1 MKNLPKGSKVLH
13 STSRGWAHINNVN
26 ILIPSTWTNVSAQPT
41 QSVHEDAQIRV
52 ESSSPVYGDS
62 PFTVQTG
69 DCGDQGEYIQV
80 TENFLTQQ
88 VAQSDSVF
96 GPAGQV
102 FVYEWSRFRYGVFE
116 EHGYPG
122 DPLYPMFYLKQVG
135 NDERPLVEVRPNFC
149 TNTEPEGK
157 VIAKFYLLDL
167 TSVCQDTLRRYQA
180 VTASTMSP
188 QVSQMTT
195 VSL

>member
-1 MKNLPKGSKVLH
+1 MKNLLKGSKVLH

-26 ILIPSTWTNVSAQPT
+26 ILIPFTWTNVSAQPT

-52 ESSSPVYGDS
+52 ENSSPVYGDS

-96 GPAGQV
+96 GQM
-102 FVYEWSRFRYGVFE
+102 FVYEWSRSLST
-116 EHGYPG
+116 
-122 DPLYPMFYLKQVG
+122 LY
-135 NDERPLVEVRPNFC
+135 
-149 TNTEPEGK
+149 
-157 VIAKFYLLDL
+157 
-167 TSVCQDTLRRYQA
+167 RRQ
-180 VTASTMSP
+180 
-188 QVSQMTT
+188 
-195 VSL
+195 